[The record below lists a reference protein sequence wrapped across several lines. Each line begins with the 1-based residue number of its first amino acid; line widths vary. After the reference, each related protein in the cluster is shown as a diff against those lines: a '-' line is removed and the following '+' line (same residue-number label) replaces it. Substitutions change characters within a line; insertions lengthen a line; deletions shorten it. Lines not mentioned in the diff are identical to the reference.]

1 MLGCAGP
8 LSFFFLQW
16 GSTKYKFVHLK
27 PPLLFHRRVI
37 AMVRGGPTP
46 KWSKEKKVKTD
57 PDTIMRDRA
66 AKAAANAHKEE
77 LRLKLTAVARRWGR
91 ADLIFQSQPGTLW
104 QIQVEHFGCDGGLG
118 KASFKMSLMSTLQEA
133 LRHHPSREVFDLKSL
148 FTVAKVKVLK
158 GEPGATQDISNP
170 DKVGLK
176 RWEPVLYAAGDTPYA
191 ALTVV
196 QLVMEQKV
204 RAALLPKVP
213 NLQLAWAM
221 RAGEAPPQAA
231 PPRNWIAMHI
241 DDASAV
247 ILRCCPFK
255 VLPPLGRRHV
265 LAHVQLL
272 QDGPQNTYALSFSGG
287 TYYHRKEFDEAG
299 VTGRKA
305 NNPRT
310 GKPDFIR
317 LPYNLDGTSASKAKV
332 ADVLTGVLGSMPVLL
347 THDIQDT
354 KDAFLQWL
362 LEQSSVVA
370 EVRPAS
376 SSSTSA
382 DSLTTA

>member
-1 MLGCAGP
+1 
-8 LSFFFLQW
+8 
-16 GSTKYKFVHLK
+16 
-27 PPLLFHRRVI
+27 
-37 AMVRGGPTP
+37 MVRGGPTP

-57 PDTIMRDRA
+57 PDTIKRDRA
-66 AKAAANAHKEE
+66 AKAAANARKEE
-77 LRLKLTAVARRWGR
+77 IRLKLTAVARRWGR
-91 ADLIFQSQPGTLW
+91 ADLIFPSQPGTLW

-158 GEPGATQDISNP
+158 GEPGPTQDISDP

-176 RWEPVLYAAGDTPYA
+176 HWEPVLYAAGDTPYA

-204 RAALLPKVP
+204 RAGLLPKVP

-221 RAGEAPPQAA
+221 RAGEAPPQK
-231 PPRNWIAMHI
+231 NWIATHN

-272 QDGPQNTYALSFSGG
+272 QDGPQKTYVLSFSGG

-299 VTGRKA
+299 VPGRKA
-305 NNPRT
+305 NNQRT

-317 LPYNLDGTSASKAKV
+317 LLYNLDGTSASKAKV
-332 ADVLTGVLGSMPVLL
+332 ADVLTGVLGCMPVLL
-347 THDIQDT
+347 THDIQAA

-370 EVRPAS
+370 EVGPAS